1 MARDFQPDQDVD
13 GRLRSGYVS
22 EGGSGSVF
30 STRVT
35 DYLRSRPDY
44 PRSLFDELAASCRLA
59 EGSMVADVGG
69 GTGLL
74 TKGLL
79 QKGYRVV
86 VVEPNP
92 EMRQAADR
100 FLGGNKS
107 YSSVAGS
114 AEAMPLKSA
123 STDLITAAQAFH
135 WFDVLCAR
143 TEFLRVLT
151 PQGQVAL
158 IWNDRV
164 PDDPLN
170 LALDEISTEF
180 GGAKRAALVA
190 HEKERSDVPRFFG
203 TAQPVQFVWPNSQ
216 FLDEEGL
223 TALIFS
229 RSYIPG
235 RTSSDAPKVAS
246 RISDL
251 FRRFMTNGIVEI
263 PYRTVAFIGRPAG

>member
-1 MARDFQPDQDVD
+1 MSRDIQPDQDAD
-13 GRLRSGYVS
+13 GRLRSVYES

-30 STRVT
+30 STKVA

-44 PRSLFDELAASCRLA
+44 PRALFDELAASCRLS
-59 EGSMVADVGG
+59 EGSVVADVGG

-79 QKGYRVV
+79 QKGYRVI
-86 VVEPNP
+86 VVEPNS

-100 FLGGNKS
+100 LLGGNTR

-114 AEAMPLKSA
+114 AEAMPLASG
-123 STDLITAAQAFH
+123 STDLVTAAQAFH
-135 WFDVLCAR
+135 WFDVPRAR

-164 PDDPLN
+164 PDDRLN

-203 TAQPVQFVWPNSQ
+203 AAQPAQFSWPHSQ

-223 TALIFS
+223 TALVFS

-235 RTSSDAPKVAS
+235 RASSDAPKVAS

-251 FRRFMTNGIVEI
+251 FKRFMMNDTVEI
-263 PYRTVAFIGRPAG
+263 MYRTVVFIGRPAG

>member
-1 MARDFQPDQDVD
+1 MARDFHSDQAAD
-13 GRLRSGYVS
+13 GRLRSVYES

-30 STRVT
+30 SARVA

-44 PRSLFDELAASCRLA
+44 PRALFDELAASCRLA

-79 QKGYRVV
+79 QKGYRVI
-86 VVEPNP
+86 VVEPNS
-92 EMRQAADR
+92 EMRRAADR
-100 FLGGNKS
+100 LLGGNKS
-107 YSSVAGS
+107 YSSVAGC
-114 AEAMPLKSA
+114 AEDMPLESA

-135 WFDVLCAR
+135 WFDVPRAR

-203 TAQPVQFVWPNSQ
+203 AAQPLESVWPNSQ

-223 TALIFS
+223 KALVFS

-235 RTSSDAPKVAS
+235 RTSTDAPKVAS
-246 RISDL
+246 RISGL
-251 FRRFMTNGIVEI
+251 FRRFMTKGTVEI
-263 PYRTVAFIGRPAG
+263 TYRTIAYIGRPAG

>member
-1 MARDFQPDQDVD
+1 MTRDFQPDQDPA
-13 GRLRSGYVS
+13 GRLRSVYES

-30 STRVT
+30 STKVA

-44 PRSLFDELAASCRLA
+44 PQALFDVLAVSCRLA
-59 EGSMVADVGG
+59 EGSVVADVGA

-79 QKGYRVV
+79 QQGYRVI
-86 VVEPNP
+86 VVEPSS

-100 FLGGNKS
+100 LLSGNKS

-114 AEAMPLKSA
+114 AEAMPLEPASA
-123 STDLITAAQAFH
+123 DLITAAQAFH
-135 WFDVLCAR
+135 WFDVPRAR

-170 LALDEISTEF
+170 LALDEISNEF
-180 GGAKRAALVA
+180 GGAKRAAQIA

-223 TALIFS
+223 MALVFS

-235 RTSSDAPKVAS
+235 RTSTDAPKVAN

-251 FRRFMTNGIVEI
+251 FRRFMTNGTVEI
-263 PYRTVAFIGRPAG
+263 TYRTVAFIGRPAG

>member
-1 MARDFQPDQDVD
+1 MTRDFQPNQDAD
-13 GRLRSGYVS
+13 GRLRSVYES

-30 STRVT
+30 STRVA
-35 DYLRSRPDY
+35 DYLRSRPGY
-44 PRSLFDELAASCRLA
+44 PQALFDELTTSCRLA
-59 EGSMVADVGG
+59 EGSILADVGG

-86 VVEPNP
+86 VVEPNS

-100 FLGGNKS
+100 LLGGNQS

-135 WFDVLCAR
+135 WFDVERAR

-151 PQGQVAL
+151 PRGQVSL

-170 LALDEISTEF
+170 LALDEISNEF
-180 GGAKRAALVA
+180 GGAKRAAQVA

-203 TAQPVQFVWPNSQ
+203 AAQPVQFVWPNSQ
-216 FLDEEGL
+216 LLDEEGL
-223 TALIFS
+223 TALVFS

-235 RTSSDAPKVAS
+235 RTSTDAPKVAS

-251 FRRFMTNGIVEI
+251 FRRFMTNGTVEI
-263 PYRTVAFIGRPAG
+263 KYRSVAFIGRPAG

>member
-1 MARDFQPDQDVD
+1 MTRDSQPDQDAD
-13 GRLRSGYVS
+13 GRLRSVYES

-30 STRVT
+30 STRVV

-44 PRSLFDELAASCRLA
+44 PRALFDELAVSCRLA

-79 QKGYRVV
+79 QKGYRVI
-86 VVEPNP
+86 VVEPNS

-100 FLGGNKS
+100 LLGGNQN

-135 WFDVLCAR
+135 WFDVPRTR

-180 GGAKRAALVA
+180 GGAKRAAQVA

-203 TAQPVQFVWPNSQ
+203 AAQRVQFVWPNSQ
-216 FLDEEGL
+216 FLDEGGL
-223 TALIFS
+223 MALVFS

-251 FRRFMTNGIVEI
+251 FKRFMANGTIEI
-263 PYRTVAFIGRPAG
+263 TYRTVAFVGRPAG